1 MSIDLKTISQLREM
15 TGAGI
20 GDCKNALAEAG
31 GDIDKAVEI
40 LRKKGEI
47 KAAKK
52 SDRAANEGLVAIAR
66 SGKQAAIVALNCE
79 TDFVAKNEDFIKA
92 VQDLADQLLNLGPED
107 FKQKAEQKIKN
118 ELVVKI
124 GENIQLGDFGIFEGE
139 VLGTY
144 LHSNR
149 KVAAV
154 VSLSGGSQELADD
167 VAMQI
172 AAMAP
177 KCLKPADVPTGD
189 LDKEREIY
197 REQLKNEGKP
207 ENIWDKIIQGKLN
220 KYYEDIC
227 LLNQIFIKDEKKK
240 ISDLLA
246 TAGPDVVV
254 NNFKRFSI

>member
-1 MSIDLKTISQLREM
+1 MSIDLKTISQLRET

-20 GDCKNALAEAG
+20 GDCKHALEEAG
-31 GDIDKAVEI
+31 SDLDKAVEI

-52 SDRAANEGLVAIAR
+52 SERAANEGLVAIAEDGQR
-66 SGKQAAIVALNCE
+66 AAVVVLNCE
-79 TDFVAKNEDFIKA
+79 TDFVAKNEDFIRA
-92 VQDLADQLLNLGPED
+92 VQDLAEQLLNLGLEE
-107 FKQKAEQKIKN
+107 FKQKADQKIKN

-124 GENIQLGDFGIFEGE
+124 GENIQLGDFGIFDGE
-139 VLGTY
+139 VLGRY
-144 LHSNR
+144 LHANR
-149 KVAAV
+149 RVAAV
-154 VSLSGGSQELADD
+154 ASLSGGSQELANDI
-167 VAMQI
+167 AMQI

-177 KCLKPADVPTGD
+177 KYLKPEDVPAAD

-220 KYYEDIC
+220 KYYEDVC
-227 LLNQIFIKDEKKK
+227 LLNQIFIKDDKKK

-246 TAGPDVVV
+246 VAGSEVMIK
-254 NNFKRFSI
+254 NFKRFSI